1 MPDSIRP
8 GAFRWRLTIAFILVS
23 GVSAGVLAVGAFL
36 VTRADREEA
45 FLERSVREARLRLSL
60 AEETLADSSERKAI
74 RGLTSRLRRGEDF
87 DTLVFSNGVAISSN
101 PAIDSSHVPSNLV
114 PTADLLELP
123 TAVTDIDGEPYLVVA
138 STLPDSD
145 SQFYFFFS
153 KQRLSQSL
161 SSLGTT
167 LLRGWAVLVVFAGLV
182 GSGLARQTLRPVS
195 RASEAARSLAEGL
208 LDTRLPVETHDEF
221 GVWATS
227 FNEMADALQEKIDA
241 LSEAHEREKRF
252 TSDVAHEL
260 RTPLA
265 ALMASTSMVRQS
277 LDLMDPS
284 TRWYTEQM
292 IKQASRL
299 RYLVEELMEISRLDA
314 GGERKS
320 TEDVDVAELLSS
332 MISSRGWMAR
342 VSLEVEPVG
351 VSTDRRR
358 LERIITNLIGNAVEH
373 GKSNVRVRAAK
384 ERTHLFVEVIDDG
397 PGISVEHLPHIFER
411 FYKVDPARS
420 GGSGLGL
427 SIALE
432 NTKLLGGT
440 IDVESASGRGT
451 RFIVRLP
458 LTIALP
464 GSGLV
469 ADSDRPSSSAVM
481 DAHAQE
487 GKKAV

>member
-1 MPDSIRP
+1 
-8 GAFRWRLTIAFILVS
+8 
-23 GVSAGVLAVGAFL
+23 
-36 VTRADREEA
+36 VTRVDREES
-45 FLERSVREARLRLSL
+45 FLERSVREARLSLSL
-60 AEETLADSSERKAI
+60 AEETFADSSESKAMRRLI
-74 RGLTSRLRRGEDF
+74 SRLRRREEF
-87 DTLVFSNGVAISSN
+87 DTLVISNGITMSSN
-101 PAIDSSHVPSNLV
+101 PALDSSHVPSNIV

-123 TAVTDIDGEPYLVVA
+123 TAVTDIDGEPHLVVA

-153 KQRLSQSL
+153 KQRLSESL
-161 SSLGTT
+161 SSLGTI

-265 ALMASTSMVRQS
+265 ALMASTSMVRQG
-277 LDLMDPS
+277 LDLMDS
-284 TRWYTEQM
+284 NTRWYTEKM
-292 IKQASRL
+292 LKQAARL
-299 RYLVEELMEISRLDA
+299 RHLVEELMEISRLDA
-314 GGERKS
+314 GRERIS
-320 TEDVDVAELLSS
+320 TEYVDVAELLASL
-332 MISSRGWMAR
+332 ISSRGWKAQ
-342 VSLEVEPVG
+342 VSLEVEPVV

-358 LERIITNLIGNAVEH
+358 LERITANLIGNAIDH
-373 GKSNVRVRAAK
+373 GKSNVRVRAAQDGNH
-384 ERTHLFVEVIDDG
+384 TFVEVMDDG
-397 PGISVEHLPHIFER
+397 PGISVEHIPHIFER
-411 FYKVDPARS
+411 FYKADPARS

-432 NTKLLGGT
+432 NAKLLGGT
-440 IDVESASGRGT
+440 IDVKSSPGT
-451 RFIVRLP
+451 GALFVVRLP
-458 LTIALP
+458 LASALP
-464 GSGLV
+464 LGGLV
-469 ADSDRPSSSAVM
+469 VASDRDSA
-481 DAHAQE
+481 
-487 GKKAV
+487 